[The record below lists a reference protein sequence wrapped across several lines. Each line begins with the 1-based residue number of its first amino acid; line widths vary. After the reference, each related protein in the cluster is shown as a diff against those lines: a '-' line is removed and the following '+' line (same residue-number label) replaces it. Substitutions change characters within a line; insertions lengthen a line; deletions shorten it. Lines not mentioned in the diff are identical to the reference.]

1 MMMPANFSAVAE
13 NEMTYVVGGGLVDV
27 LAPAMNEGNWQNIS
41 TNLINLVGNSY
52 LNNFVTYDLAN
63 VFDGGYRPG
72 ENIAAWGNNMKTIW
86 NKNYYKDGNVDGDKL
101 NWGFANSLLN
111 TGLQVVGALAAV
123 YTLGDKK
130 IGLDLTSK
138 SFSQPTKF

>member
-41 TNLINLVGNSY
+41 TNLINIVGNSY
-52 LNNFVTYDLAN
+52 LNNFVSGALAS

-72 ENIAAWGNNMKTIW
+72 ENIAAWSKNMKKIW
-86 NKNYYKDGNVDGDKL
+86 DNNYYTASGDKAE
-101 NWGFANSLLN
+101 WGFANSLLN

-130 IGLDLTSK
+130 IGLDCAK
-138 SFSQPTKF
+138 SFKQPTTF

>member
-52 LNNFVTYDLAN
+52 LNNFVKYDLAN

>member
-41 TNLINLVGNSY
+41 TNLINIVGNSY
-52 LNNFVTYDLAN
+52 LNKFVDGALAN
-63 VFDGGYRPG
+63 VFKGNYRVG
-72 ENIAAWGNNMKTIW
+72 ANITAWGNGMKTIW
-86 NKNYYKDGNVDGDKL
+86 NNNYYKDGNVDGDKL
-101 NWGFANSLLN
+101 EWGFANSLLN
-111 TGLQVVGALAAV
+111 TGLQVVGALAAI

-130 IGLDLTSK
+130 IGLDCHK
-138 SFSQPTKF
+138 SFSFEA

>member
-41 TNLINLVGNSY
+41 TNLINIVGNSY
-52 LNNFVTYDLAN
+52 LNKFVKNDLAN
-63 VFDGGYRPG
+63 LFKGNYRVG
-72 ENIAAWGNNMKTIW
+72 DNFSAWGKGMAKVW
-86 NKNYYKDGNVDGDKL
+86 DDNYQKGEADWALGNAL
-101 NWGFANSLLN
+101 MN
-111 TGLQVVGALAAV
+111 TGLQVVGALAAI

-130 IGLDLTSK
+130 IGLDCDK
-138 SFSQPTKF
+138 SFELN

>member
-27 LAPAMNEGNWQNIS
+27 LAPVMKEENWQNIG
-41 TNLINLVGNSY
+41 TNLINIVGNSY
-52 LNNFVTYDLAN
+52 LNNFVGGALAS
-63 VFDGGYRPG
+63 VFSGAYRPG
-72 ENIAAWGNNMKTIW
+72 QNIATWGNNMKTIW
-86 NKNYYKDGNVDGDKL
+86 NKNSFDASGKEL
-101 NWGFANSLLN
+101 PWGFANSLLN
-111 TGLQVVGALAAV
+111 TSLQVVGALAAI

-138 SFSQPTKF
+138 SFAQPKTF

>member
-41 TNLINLVGNSY
+41 TNLINIVGNSY
-52 LNNFVTYDLAN
+52 LNKFVDGALAN
-63 VFDGGYRPG
+63 MFKGNYRVG
-72 ENIAAWGNNMKTIW
+72 ANITAWGEGMANIW
-86 NKNYYKDGNVDGDKL
+86 NSNYQKGKVDWALGN
-101 NWGFANSLLN
+101 ALLN

-130 IGLDLTSK
+130 IGLDCHK
-138 SFSQPTKF
+138 SF

>member
-27 LAPAMNEGNWQNIS
+27 LAPVMNEQNWQNIG
-41 TNLINLVGNSY
+41 TNLINIVGNSY
-52 LNNFVTYDLAN
+52 LNKFV
-63 VFDGGYRPG
+63 GGALKNMFMGNYRVG
-72 ENIAAWGNNMKTIW
+72 DNIAAWGEGMADIW
-86 NKNYYKDGNVDGDKL
+86 NSNYQKGKPHWALGN
-101 NWGFANSLLN
+101 ALLN

-130 IGLDLTSK
+130 IGLDINK
-138 SFSQPTKF
+138 SFNFEA

>member
-27 LAPAMNEGNWQNIS
+27 LAPVMKEENWQNIG
-41 TNLINLVGNSY
+41 TNLINIVGNSY
-52 LNNFVTYDLAN
+52 LNNFVKYDLAN

-111 TGLQVVGALAAV
+111 TGLQVVGALAAI

-130 IGLDLTSK
+130 IGLDCDK
-138 SFSQPTKF
+138 SFSVPTKF

>member
-41 TNLINLVGNSY
+41 TNLINIVGNSY
-52 LNNFVTYDLAN
+52 LNNFVSGALAS

-101 NWGFANSLLN
+101 EWGFANSLLN
-111 TGLQVVGALAAV
+111 TGLQVVGALAAI

-130 IGLDLTSK
+130 IGLDCAK
-138 SFSQPTKF
+138 SFKQPTTF

>member
-41 TNLINLVGNSY
+41 TNLINIVGNSY
-52 LNNFVTYDLAN
+52 LNNFVTGDLKN

-101 NWGFANSLLN
+101 EWGFANSLLN
-111 TGLQVVGALAAV
+111 TGLQVVGALAAI

-130 IGLDLTSK
+130 IGLDCAK
-138 SFSQPTKF
+138 SFSVPTKF

>member
-41 TNLINLVGNSY
+41 TNLINIVGNSY
-52 LNNFVTYDLAN
+52 LNKFVGGALAHVFAGNYRVGDNFS
-63 VFDGGYRPG
+63 
-72 ENIAAWGNNMKTIW
+72 AWGKNMANIWDNNYQKGEADW
-86 NKNYYKDGNVDGDKL
+86 ALGNAL
-101 NWGFANSLLN
+101 MN
-111 TGLQVVGALAAV
+111 TGLQVVGALAAI

-130 IGLDLTSK
+130 IGLDINK
-138 SFSQPTKF
+138 SFDLSKAV

>member
-27 LAPAMNEGNWQNIS
+27 LAPVMNEQNWQNIS
-41 TNLINLVGNSY
+41 TNLINIVGNSY
-52 LNNFVTYDLAN
+52 LNKFVGGALAH
-63 VFDGGYRPG
+63 VFAGNYHVGD
-72 ENIAAWGNNMKTIW
+72 NITTWGNGMKAIW
-86 NKNYYKDGNVDGDKL
+86 NNNYYKDGNVDGDKL

-111 TGLQVVGALAAV
+111 TGLQVVGALAAI

-130 IGLDLTSK
+130 IGLDCAK
-138 SFSQPTKF
+138 SFDLSKAV

>member
-41 TNLINLVGNSY
+41 TNLINIVGNSY
-52 LNNFVTYDLAN
+52 LNKFVGGALAHVFAGNYRVGDNFS
-63 VFDGGYRPG
+63 
-72 ENIAAWGNNMKTIW
+72 AWGKNMANIWDNNYQKGEADW
-86 NKNYYKDGNVDGDKL
+86 ALGNAL
-101 NWGFANSLLN
+101 MN
-111 TGLQVVGALAAV
+111 TGLQVVGALAAI

-130 IGLDLTSK
+130 IGLDCSK
-138 SFSQPTKF
+138 SFDLSKAV

>member
-52 LNNFVTYDLAN
+52 LNNFVTGALAS
-63 VFDGGYRPG
+63 VFHGDYRPG
-72 ENIAAWGNNMKTIW
+72 QNIAAWGNNMKTIW

-111 TGLQVVGALAAV
+111 TGLQVVGALAAI

>member
-41 TNLINLVGNSY
+41 TNLINIVGNSY
-52 LNNFVTYDLAN
+52 LNKFVGGALKHVFMGNYRVGDNFS
-63 VFDGGYRPG
+63 
-72 ENIAAWGNNMKTIW
+72 AWGKGMAKVW
-86 NKNYYKDGNVDGDKL
+86 DDNYQKGEADWALGN
-101 NWGFANSLLN
+101 ALLN
-111 TGLQVVGALAAV
+111 TGLQVVGALAAI

-130 IGLDLTSK
+130 IGLDCSK
-138 SFSQPTKF
+138 SFNFEA